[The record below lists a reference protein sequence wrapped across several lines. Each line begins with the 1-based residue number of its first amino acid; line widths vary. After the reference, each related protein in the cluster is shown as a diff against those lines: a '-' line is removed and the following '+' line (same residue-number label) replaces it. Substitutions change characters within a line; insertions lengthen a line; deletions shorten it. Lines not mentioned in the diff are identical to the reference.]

1 MSLESTPSDFI
12 LWRIAPSG
20 IPMLFILWYL
30 DMSVLLLD
38 EEDEL
43 DVLEEDFLFLF
54 LFFFFLPRFLMAA
67 NNAACG
73 LLGSMGAS
81 SSSSSSSSC
90 ALLVLDST
98 PLPSPQ
104 AVLPVNCCCA
114 VVGECIRRAADFAAA
129 SFTKGDLGDLEDLLP
144 PSS

>member
-43 DVLEEDFLFLF
+43 DELEEDFFF
-54 LFFFFLPRFLMAA
+54 FFFFFLPRFLMAA

-73 LLGSMGAS
+73 LLGSMGAAS

-114 VVGECIRRAADFAAA
+114 VVGEFIRRAADFAAA

>member
-43 DVLEEDFLFLF
+43 DELEEDF
-54 LFFFFLPRFLMAA
+54 FFFLK
-67 NNAACG
+67 
-73 LLGSMGAS
+73 
-81 SSSSSSSSC
+81 
-90 ALLVLDST
+90 
-98 PLPSPQ
+98 
-104 AVLPVNCCCA
+104 
-114 VVGECIRRAADFAAA
+114 RRALKENDQNFH
-129 SFTKGDLGDLEDLLP
+129 SYHYSNEIEYFVFPTNYVHKKNILVGVYL
-144 PSS
+144 